1 MNIRKIIDYSEMY
14 AELDKAMAADISQME
29 LYCEIGKAV
38 CQRKEKG
45 AAVAAAAYLSR
56 QYTDVQG
63 FSPRNIRRMRDFY
76 RTYQCQP
83 ALLSLAMELGWT
95 QNVVI
100 LESGLSTE
108 LREWYL
114 KAAMQFG
121 WSKVELTQKIA
132 DNAYEII
139 ILTVCEADLQSAVEK
154 ETISHLDIIDYR
166 YMADAIHFLIPKV
179 MYRVRTLREGRRRCQ
194 IFPTRGTLIHWL
206 SLTVYWT
213 KCGVGLVSQYPAIK
227 VRVGNPL
234 LGISSSCYFIV

>member
-14 AELDKAMAADISQME
+14 AELDKTMAADIPQME

-38 CQRKEKG
+38 CQRTEKG
-45 AAVAAAAYLSR
+45 AAVAAAAYLSK
-56 QYTDVQG
+56 QYPDVQG
-63 FSPRNIRRMRDFY
+63 FSPRNLRRMREFY
-76 RTYQCQP
+76 RTYQGQP

-132 DNAYEII
+132 DNAYETIA
-139 ILTVCEADLQSAVEK
+139 LTICEADCSFAVKE
-154 ETISHLDIIDYR
+154 ETIDHLGINSYHYVVSEIR
-166 YMADAIHFLIPKV
+166 FLIPKV
-179 MYRVRTLREGRRRCQ
+179 ICRVKRMREGRRRCW
-194 IFPTRGTLIHWL
+194 GIHDDL
-206 SLTVYWT
+206 RLEDNRREYLFFTA
-213 KCGVGLVSQYPAIK
+213 Q
-227 VRVGNPL
+227 
-234 LGISSSCYFIV
+234 